1 MALVPTLWLLWR
13 WDENNDPHLQGMW
26 LTEAELLEHAKPG
39 EGYGP
44 LPIGERFADELL
56 DWPGFKYVDEPDGI
70 HECGYQ
76 WPTHVYDPGSGGPVV
91 SPCPDKESEDLSPPY
106 LTRDVRHRCFRH
118 DGHSDE
124 HRCACLE
131 RIDQA

>member
-26 LTEAELLEHAKPG
+26 LSEADLLEHARPG

-44 LPIGERFADELL
+44 LPVGERFADELL
-56 DWPGFKYVDEPDGI
+56 DWPGFKYVDDIGI
-70 HECGYQ
+70 HECGYR
-76 WPTHVYDPGSGGPVV
+76 WATFDPAPVV
-91 SPCPDKESEDLSPPY
+91 RTCPAVPEDSSPPY
-106 LTRDVRHRCFRH
+106 LTRDVRHRCIRP

-131 RIDQA
+131 RLDD